1 MKLWFENSYG
11 KERIISEQC
20 NTFAEVSRAIGD
32 FIEECNRKWPHKKPF
47 EWYYTRYWQQKDGRT
62 RIDIG
67 SHSEFFIWEG
77 KVASITMKE
86 YGECEMEYCT
96 NE

>member
-1 MKLWFENSYG
+1 MKLWFENVWEE
-11 KERIISEQC
+11 ERVIADPCDSWE
-20 NTFAEVSRAIGD
+20 NVMFAIKK
-32 FIEECNRKWPHKKPF
+32 FLIECQRKWPDKKPF
-47 EWYYTRYWQQKDGRT
+47 EWFYTRTWQQEDGRT

-77 KVASITMKE
+77 KHP
-86 YGECEMEYCT
+86 